1 MKKNTGNESSK
12 VDIDAIKHAIRGLE
26 SPKMKRERERAAQ
39 FAELYP
45 DISDKLN
52 AEVSKSAIV
61 KALTEYGMSISGS
74 VFDKLLA
81 DEARRRL
88 EPVPGDGVDESGD
101 DVATAEAANAPQGEE
116 NGEEI
121 D

>member
-1 MKKNTGNESSK
+1 MAKNSGSESSK
-12 VDIDAIKHAIRGLE
+12 IDIDAVKRAIRGLE
-26 SPKMKRERERAAQ
+26 SPKVKRERERAAQ

-45 DISDKLN
+45 DIRDKLN

-61 KALTEYGMSISGS
+61 KALTEYGMSISGP

-81 DEARRRL
+81 DEAKRRL
-88 EPVPGDGVDESGD
+88 EPVPGDGADESGD
-101 DVATAEAANAPQGEE
+101 DVAAAEATDAPQGDE
-116 NGEEI
+116 NGEDI